1 MKELLQGFFLCL
13 WDSDAIRLQ
22 TSEWKRKLLVFV
34 SGLSLEIAALPY
46 CAGWMGYESTLPAWL
61 LTWIFL
67 PLGLFGIYASKFGN
81 DRLVESLL
89 VMPRLGRKT

>member
-22 TSEWKRKLLVFV
+22 TSQWKRKLLVFV
-34 SGLSLEIAALPY
+34 SGLSLEISALPY
-46 CAGWMGYESTLPAWL
+46 LAGWMGYESTWPAWL

-67 PLGLFGIYASKFGN
+67 PLGLLGIYASKFGN
-81 DRLVESLL
+81 DLLVESLL
-89 VMPRLGRKT
+89 VMPKLSRKT